1 MARWPVTMA
10 RKERREVEGEEHA
23 HHTPRRMSGR
33 HGGAVPAQPARD
45 YPGRT
50 SPWHHRRSTHTWTT
64 ANTHSKPSEEIQ
76 RGVSSEA
83 TGAGEIPSGDRTPI
97 SSERRGV
104 PNPLGGGGRGPRG
117 ASYAQASAAE
127 VTRVGRDLQ
136 ATEAATS
143 FAGGAREK
151 KRGE

>member
-1 MARWPVTMA
+1 MARE
-10 RKERREVEGEEHA
+10 ERREVEGEEHA

-33 HGGAVPAQPARD
+33 HGGAVPARPARD

-50 SPWHHRRSTHTWTT
+50 SPQHHRQSTPTWTT
-64 ANTHSKPSEEIQ
+64 ASTHNTPSEEIR
-76 RGVSSEA
+76 RGVSSEM
-83 TGAGEIPSGDRTPI
+83 TGAGEIPSGDRTLI

-117 ASYAQASAAE
+117 ASYAQVSAAE

-136 ATEAATS
+136 AMAAATS
-143 FAGGAREK
+143 IAGGVREK
-151 KRGE
+151 KRGV